1 MWSYVSLDSGLVCVF
16 FEHQSDG
23 LLCKSVSPV
32 VYEKKPAFFDRC
44 FIFFVVLLQ
53 HTGLYDNY

>member
-1 MWSYVSLDSGLVCVF
+1 MWSYVSMDSGLVCVF

-32 VYEKKPAFFDRC
+32 IYEKKPLFLIA
-44 FIFFVVLLQ
+44 VLFSL
-53 HTGLYDNY
+53 

>member
-16 FEHQSDG
+16 FEHQADG
-23 LLCKSVSPV
+23 LLCKSVSPI
-32 VYEKKPAFFDRC
+32 VYEEKTTVFNCC